1 MNYTFAMST
10 DKRSQEYNQRLAELE
25 DFTRNIVMEHFLLL
39 SWWIAVDGDKLI

>member
-25 DFTRNIVMEHFLLL
+25 DFISRNRLVSKEAQMI
-39 SWWIAVDGDKLI
+39 